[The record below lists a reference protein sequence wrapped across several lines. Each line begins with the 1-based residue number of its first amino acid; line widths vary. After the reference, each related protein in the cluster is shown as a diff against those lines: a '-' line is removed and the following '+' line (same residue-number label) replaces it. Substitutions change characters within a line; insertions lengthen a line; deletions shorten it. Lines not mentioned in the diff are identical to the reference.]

1 MSASFHRGAWEV
13 RWRDSS
19 GRRRSKRFGNDERTA
34 RIFDDA
40 VSDVGKTDRKVAE
53 KLPGAGGSVYPYET
67 KDGTRWRYVARRS
80 DGTLTSKR
88 GFTSPRA
95 ARDAKRRLTEKVE
108 RGELRH
114 TKHTF
119 GSWWHEW
126 LPRRKPHLEPGSWDN
141 YEVHGRKRLLPVL
154 KATRLERLDDGPLNE
169 LMDVLAE
176 QIDAEELG
184 PKTANNA
191 LGTLVVCL
199 NAAVKEK
206 LIPRNPALGIERFP
220 LGHIERDYLRMLEI
234 PRYLEC
240 CSDLYRPLA
249 EVLLRDGLRISE
261 AIALE
266 REDLELDDNG
276 GAIVVY
282 RSHKRAAKDKS
293 SGKRKTVAGSTK
305 SDKFRRVEVGPRQ
318 SQMLRSHLAW
328 RASQPGG
335 DAPKALV
342 FVMPIRTA
350 KRSKGRWEGAGAWG
364 PMDRNT
370 VSRDWHKAAL
380 QDAALRDMPLH
391 ALRHTAAAAWLASG
405 NTLAYVQHQLGHAS
419 ITTTQRYYGH
429 LERNVLA
436 AGAAVTEEEIDRLTE
451 LAA

>member
-1 MSASFHRGAWEV
+1 M

-19 GRRRSKRFGNDERTA
+19 GRRRSKRFGDDERTA
-34 RIFDDA
+34 RIFDEA
-40 VSDVGKTDRKVAE
+40 VNDVGKTDRKVAA
-53 KLPGAGGSVYPYET
+53 KLPGAGGGVYPYET
-67 KDGTRWRYVARRS
+67 KQGTRWRYVARRS

-88 GFTSPRA
+88 GFTSARA

-119 GSWWHEW
+119 GSWWREW
-126 LPRRKPHLEPGSWDN
+126 LPRRKPYLEPGSWAN

-154 KATRLERLDDGPLNE
+154 ESIRLERLDDGPLNE
-169 LMDVLAE
+169 LVDVLAE

-199 NAAVKEK
+199 SGAVKEK
-206 LIPRNPALGIERFP
+206 LIPRNPALEIERFP
-220 LGHIERDYLRMLEI
+220 LGHVEREYLRLSEI
-234 PRYLEC
+234 PTYLSC

-249 EVLLRDGLRISE
+249 EVLVRDGLRISE
-261 AIALE
+261 AIALQI
-266 REDLELDDNG
+266 EDLELDDSG

-282 RSHKRAAKDKS
+282 RSHKRSANH
-293 SGKRKTVAGSTK
+293 KTVVGSTK

-318 SQMLRSHLAW
+318 SLMLREHLAH
-328 RASQPGG
+328 RATQPGG
-335 DAPKALV
+335 DSPKAHV
-342 FVMPIRTA
+342 FVMPARTT
-350 KRSKGRWEGAGAWG
+350 KRSTGRWEGAGAWG

-380 QDAALRDMPLH
+380 IEAGLRHMPLH

-405 NTLAYVQHQLGHAS
+405 NTLAYVQHQLGHAN

-436 AGAAVTEEEIDRLTE
+436 AGAAITEEQIERLTG

>member
-1 MSASFHRGAWEV
+1 MSYSFAKGKWEV
-13 RWRDSS
+13 RWRDATGKQRS
-19 GRRRSKRFGNDERTA
+19 RRFDDEQLA
-34 RIFDDA
+34 VAFDDA
-40 VSDVGKTDRKVAE
+40 VGGVDPDERSDSKADYGSQ
-53 KLPGAGGSVYPYET
+53 GGVYPYET
-67 KDGTRWRYVARRS
+67 KEGTRWRYVARRS
-80 DGTLTSKR
+80 DGSPTSKR

-114 TKHTF
+114 TKRTF
-119 GSWWHEW
+119 GSWWQEW
-126 LPRRKPHLEPGSWDN
+126 LPSRKPYLEPGSWDN

-154 KATRLERLDDGPLNE
+154 QATRLERLDEGPLHE
-169 LMDVLAE
+169 LVDVLAE
-176 QIDAEELG
+176 EIDAEELG

-206 LIPRNPALGIERFP
+206 LIPRNPALEIERFP
-220 LGHIERDYLRMLEI
+220 LDHVERDYLRMLEI
-234 PRYLEC
+234 PRYLES

-261 AIALE
+261 AIALQ

-282 RSHKRAAKDKS
+282 RSHKRGAKRKS
-293 SGKRKTVAGSTK
+293 SGKRKTVVGSTK

-318 SQMLRSHLAW
+318 STMLRTHLAH
-328 RASQPGG
+328 RATQPGG

-342 FVMPIRTA
+342 FVMPRRTT
-350 KRSKGRWEGAGAWG
+350 KRSNGRWEGAGAWG

-370 VSRDWHKAAL
+370 VSRGWHKAAL
-380 QDAALRDMPLH
+380 EDAALRDMPLH

-436 AGAAVTEEEIDRLTE
+436 AGATITEEEIDRLTD

>member
-19 GRRRSKRFGNDERTA
+19 GRRRSKRFGDDEHTA
-34 RIFDDA
+34 RIFDEA
-40 VSDVGKTDRKVAE
+40 VNDVGKTDRKAVE
-53 KLPGAGGSVYPYET
+53 KLPGAGGGVYPYET
-67 KDGTRWRYVARRS
+67 KAGTRWRYVARRS
-80 DGTLTSKR
+80 DGTPTSKR
-88 GFTSPRA
+88 GFTSARA
-95 ARDAKRRLTEKVE
+95 ARDAKRRLTEQVE

-119 GSWWHEW
+119 GSWWREW
-126 LPRRKPHLEPGSWDN
+126 LPRRKPYLEPGSWAN

-154 KATRLERLDDGPLNE
+154 DSIRLERLDDGALNE
-169 LMDVLAE
+169 LVDVLAE
-176 QIDAEELG
+176 QIDAEELA

-199 NAAVKEK
+199 SGAAKEK
-206 LIPRNPALGIERFP
+206 LISGNPALEIERFP
-220 LGHIERDYLRMLEI
+220 LGHVERDYLRMLEI

-249 EVLLRDGLRISE
+249 EVLVRDGLRISE
-261 AIALE
+261 SIALQI
-266 REDLELDDNG
+266 EDLELDDSG

-282 RSHKRAAKDKS
+282 RSHKRSA
-293 SGKRKTVAGSTK
+293 KRKTVAGSTK

-318 SQMLRSHLAW
+318 SKMLREHLAW
-328 RASQPGG
+328 RATQPGG
-335 DAPKALV
+335 DSPKAPV
-342 FVMPIRTA
+342 FVMPTRTT
-350 KRSKGRWEGAGAWG
+350 KRSTGRWEGHGVG
-364 PMDRNT
+364 EPMDRNT
-370 VSRDWHKAAL
+370 ISRDWHKAVL
-380 QDAALRDMPLH
+380 QDAGLRDMPLH
-391 ALRHTAAAAWLASG
+391 ALRHSAAAAWLASG
-405 NTLAYVQHQLGHAS
+405 NTLAYVQHQLGHSS

-436 AGAAVTEEEIDRLTE
+436 AGAAVTEEEIDRLTT

>member
-19 GRRRSKRFGNDERTA
+19 GRRRSKRFGDDERTA
-34 RIFDDA
+34 RTFDDA
-40 VSDVGKTDRKVAE
+40 VNDVGKTDRKVAD
-53 KLPGAGGSVYPYET
+53 KLPGAGGGVYPYET
-67 KDGTRWRYVARRS
+67 KEGTRWRYVARRS
-80 DGTLTSKR
+80 DGSPTSKR

-119 GSWWHEW
+119 GSWWREW
-126 LPRRKPHLEPGSWDN
+126 LPRRKPYLEPGSWAN

-154 KATRLERLDDGPLNE
+154 DSIRLERLDEGALNE
-169 LMDVLAE
+169 LVDVLAE

-199 NAAVKEK
+199 SGAVKER
-206 LIPRNPALGIERFP
+206 LIPRNPALEVERFP
-220 LGHIERDYLRMLEI
+220 LGHVEPDYLRMLEI

-240 CSDLYRPLA
+240 CSELYRPLA

-261 AIALE
+261 AIALQI
-266 REDLELDDNG
+266 EDLELDDSG

-282 RSHKRAAKDKS
+282 RSHKRSAK
-293 SGKRKTVAGSTK
+293 RQTVAGSTK

-318 SQMLRSHLAW
+318 SEMLREHLGR
-328 RASQPGG
+328 RAEQAGG
-335 DAPKALV
+335 DAPKAHV
-342 FVMPIRTA
+342 FVMPTRTT
-350 KRSKGRWEGAGAWG
+350 KRSSGRWKGDGDGG
-364 PMDRNT
+364 PMDRTT
-370 VSRDWHKAAL
+370 VSRDWHKAVL
-380 QDAALRDMPLH
+380 TDAGLRDMPLH

-405 NTLAYVQHQLGHAS
+405 NTLAYVQHQLGHSS

>member
-1 MSASFHRGAWEV
+1 MSYSFAKGKWEV
-13 RWRDSS
+13 RWRDATGKQRS
-19 GRRRSKRFGNDERTA
+19 RRFDEEA
-34 RIFDDA
+34 SAEAFDEA
-40 VSDVGKTDRKVAE
+40 INDVGKTDRKAAE
-53 KLPGAGGSVYPYET
+53 KLPSAGAGVYPYET
-67 KDGTRWRYVARRS
+67 KEGTRWRYVARRS
-80 DGTLTSKR
+80 DGSPTSKR

-119 GSWWHEW
+119 GSWWRVW

-154 KATRLERLDDGPLNE
+154 EATRLERLDDGPLNE
-169 LMDVLAE
+169 LVDVLAE

-206 LIPRNPALGIERFP
+206 LIPRNPALEIERFP
-220 LGHIERDYLRMLEI
+220 LDHVERDYLRMLEI
-234 PRYLEC
+234 PRYLKC

-282 RSHKRAAKDKS
+282 RSHKRAAKRKS
-293 SGKRKTVAGSTK
+293 SGKRKTVVGSTK

-318 SQMLRSHLAW
+318 SSMLRTHLAH
-328 RASQPGG
+328 RATQPGG

-342 FVMPIRTA
+342 FVMPTRTT

-380 QDAALRDMPLH
+380 EDAALRDMPLH

-405 NTLAYVQHQLGHAS
+405 QTLAYVQQQFGHAS

-436 AGAAVTEEEIDRLTE
+436 AGATITEEEIDRLNE